1 MSMLTSLQGTTNT
14 RYQYTPISNNCV
26 DICVFLQQTESVSP
40 VNERRQF
47 ISGFTGTS
55 GTAVVTAN
63 KAVLWTDG
71 RYYLQADQQLD
82 CHWILMKSG
91 QPQVPYTNFSLF

>member
-14 RYQYTPISNNCV
+14 RYQYAPISNNCV
-26 DICVFLQQTESVSP
+26 DISVFLQQTESVSP